1 MKLDQSTMLRWP
13 SPLRQAVVDAAA
25 KNRRSIN
32 SEILARLE
40 QSFGGMEWALG
51 HLMDCHCGAGK
62 PDTTWRGNSDT
73 EAHHV
78 SCPCGNAVTDG
89 TEHGAAVKWNALVR
103 ARRAAA

>member
-40 QSFGGMEWALG
+40 ASFGGMEWALS
-51 HLMDCHCGAGK
+51 HLMPCVCGAGQ
-62 PDTTWRGNSDT
+62 PDMTMTASDIET
-73 EAHHV
+73 HHV
-78 SCPCGNAVTDG
+78 SCPCGNAVKDG
-89 TEHGAAVKWNALVR
+89 TEHGAAIKWNALMR
-103 ARRAAA
+103 ARRNAA